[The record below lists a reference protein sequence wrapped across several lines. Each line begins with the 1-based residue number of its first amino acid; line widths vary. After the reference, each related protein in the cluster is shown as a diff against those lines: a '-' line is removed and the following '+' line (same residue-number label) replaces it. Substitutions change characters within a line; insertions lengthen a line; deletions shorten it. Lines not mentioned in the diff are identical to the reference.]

1 MCTFLKKNIPAEIIL
16 NGTKRL
22 RDSPLF
28 IYFNLKTRRGGNV
41 LVFLK
46 TAECAGEAN
55 RVFQKL
61 DEGSAVLFFSGS
73 AQR

>member
-1 MCTFLKKNIPAEIIL
+1 MHVPDTKIPAEIIL

-22 RDSPLF
+22 RESPF
-28 IYFNLKTRRGGNV
+28 IFVYFNLKTRRGGNV

-55 RVFQKL
+55 CVFQKL
-61 DEGSAVLFFSGS
+61 DEGSAVIFFSGS